1 MTTLKIKRAV
11 KMIGII
17 FASLILLI
25 LLIFFGIIRG
35 IIPAVTRANHK
46 INTPSGIDLME
57 TVEIGGI
64 QQALYFRGQN
74 VGNPVIL
81 ILHGGPGFPLMPF
94 LHGFQYDWEYDFT
107 VVHWD
112 QRNTGK
118 TYFANDP
125 EAVRGT
131 INAQSVLRDAHE
143 VTRYIKQKLNK
154 DKIIIMG
161 HSWGSVLGTMLVQTY
176 PEDYSAYIGIGQAV
190 SMRENVRVGYE
201 KTLEAARAAGKQKD
215 IAALEALAPCP
226 PPGGY
231 DDNYRKRVTELQ
243 KYQAKYKLAMGNELV
258 IPLLTSPYYKLG
270 DLRFALVADVSSQGD
285 LMRFCVEEY
294 DVYDYSLSYSVPVYY
309 IMGENDYQTPYP
321 LAEELFAQISAPDK
335 AFFSIPDA
343 GHMPMTDNKAE
354 FTRVLL
360 EEIRPRIQGR

>member
-1 MTTLKIKRAV
+1 MTKIKIKRVV
-11 KMIGII
+11 KVFGVVFVSVIV
-17 FASLILLI
+17 LI

-35 IIPAVTRANHK
+35 IIPAVTRTNHK
-46 INTPSGIDLME
+46 INMPSGIDQME
-57 TVEIGGI
+57 MVEIGGI

-74 VGNPVIL
+74 AENPVIL

-94 LHGFQYDWEYDFT
+94 LHGFQYEWEDDFT

-125 EAVRGT
+125 KAVRGT
-131 INAQSVLRDAHE
+131 INAQRVLQDAYE
-143 VTRYIKQKLNK
+143 VTQYIKQKLNK

-161 HSWGSVLGTMLVQTY
+161 HSWGSVLGTMLVQTH
-176 PEDYSAYIGIGQAV
+176 PEDCSAYIGIGQAV
-190 SMRENVRVGYE
+190 NMRENVRVGYE
-201 KTLEAARAAGKQKD
+201 KTLEAARAAGNQRD

-226 PPGGY
+226 PPEGY
-231 DDNYRKRVTELQ
+231 DDTYRKRVTELQ

-258 IPLLTSPYYKLG
+258 IPLLTSPYYTLG
-270 DLRFALVADVSSQGD
+270 DLRFALMVDVSSQGD
-285 LMRFCVEEY
+285 LMRFCVEEF
-294 DVYDYSLSYSVPVYY
+294 DVYDYGLSYNVPVYY
-309 IMGENDYQTPYP
+309 IMGANDYQTPYP

-335 AFFSIPDA
+335 AFFTIPNA
-343 GHMPMTDNKAE
+343 GHMSMTDNKVE

-360 EEIRPRIQGR
+360 EEIKPRIQDR